1 VITTPIYLQRAVRN
15 CVHLLPYLLSRMSFM
30 PAVSSNYYF
39 LVSVPIFCFGRSMDC
54 ETILYQSNLP
64 HEKSNSRGNH
74 YFFRCQWCS
83 SPKERTASYPGPSVG
98 LTFLFVFFFY
108 SSLRSY
114 GVGKEWNQYDK
125 EIYRGRIRFFRF
137 RREKFFMR

>member
-1 VITTPIYLQRAVRN
+1 
-15 CVHLLPYLLSRMSFM
+15 MSFM

-108 SSLRSY
+108 SRLRSY
-114 GVGKEWNQYDK
+114 GSGINMIRKFIGVGLGSFDFDGKKNLCDK
-125 EIYRGRIRFFRF
+125 SEGKRTLLY
-137 RREKFFMR
+137 